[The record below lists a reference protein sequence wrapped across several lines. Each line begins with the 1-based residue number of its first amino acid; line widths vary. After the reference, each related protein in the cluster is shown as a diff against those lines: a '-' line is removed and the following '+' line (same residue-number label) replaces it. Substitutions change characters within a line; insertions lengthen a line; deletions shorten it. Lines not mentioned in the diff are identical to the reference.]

1 MNPSTVSAP
10 LPIHAPE
17 VTSAAS
23 LTEDHA
29 EPQSLPSTTLHAA
42 PNTTPEGLEGDNACP
57 MAVKLLR
64 ELQAGVERIPAD
76 KPKAILSHRLSAFG
90 VDPSSCIGQGDDDWE
105 DILNP
110 MMKGAFGWGEDA
122 MCKAV
127 KEMLQRGQWGLDGFI
142 RFLRFFVMTR
152 GLKGAMF
159 ESKIKALLEEL
170 EIQYVRTIQSDDF

>member
-1 MNPSTVSAP
+1 MNPTTVSAP

-17 VTSAAS
+17 VPSVAS

-42 PNTTPEGLEGDNACP
+42 PNMTPEGLEGDNVCP
-57 MAVKLLR
+57 MAVKLLC
-64 ELQAGVERIPAD
+64 ELQAGVERISAD
-76 KPKAILSHRLSAFG
+76 KPKAIPSHRLSAFS
-90 VDPSSCIGQGDDDWE
+90 VDLSSCIGQGDDNWE

-110 MMKGAFGWGEDA
+110 MIKGAFGWGEDA
-122 MCKAV
+122 MCKVV
-127 KEMLQRGQWGLDGFI
+127 KEMLQHGQWGLDGFI
-142 RFLRFFVMTR
+142 RFLQFFVMTC

-170 EIQYVRTIQSDDF
+170 EVQYIRTIQSDDF